1 MICYTI
7 GHADRNFTEFI
18 KIIKNLN
25 IDCIMD
31 MRRDSLI
38 LKPELSQYLKHNLK
52 LKLNMEGINWI
63 DINEILEDTN
73 SIGDIRGSKKYNE
86 GINMII
92 EGIKRKHK
100 IGILSFEKD
109 PSMCLRGLLLG
120 RSLTEEGIDIM
131 HIIEGNKFVSQSY
144 VDEKVYQEYKKT
156 NTKSNKFKY
165 QAIN

>member
-1 MICYTI
+1 
-7 GHADRNFTEFI
+7 
-18 KIIKNLN
+18 
-25 IDCIMD
+25 
-31 MRRDSLI
+31 
-38 LKPELSQYLKHNLK
+38 
-52 LKLNMEGINWI
+52 MEGINWI